1 LVSNCNLL
9 VVLLFDEIILL
20 FLNFNSAPRT
30 GKTWLTNN
38 TNRFNF
44 RPSHSIESVFFGN
57 AVIKNITEFCC
68 TYNRKTFN
76 FNVVSINLYSCL

>member
-1 LVSNCNLL
+1 MK
-9 VVLLFDEIILL
+9 LFCY
-20 FLNFNSAPRT
+20 FLYFNSAPRT

-57 AVIKNITEFCC
+57 AVIKNPTEFCC

-76 FNVVSINLYSCL
+76 LNVVSINFYLCV